1 MRSAAAKTSTTSV
14 VRGTSLS
21 RSATRPAMNAIRKK
35 SARMSAR
42 FTRPATFQ

>member
-1 MRSAAAKTSTTSV
+1 MSV
-14 VRGTSLS
+14 VRGTCLS
-21 RSATRPAMNAIRKK
+21 RSATRPAMKAIRKK